1 MTVWMLSAALCVPTA
16 TMVSAA
22 EAEPA
27 APAAPV
33 AAPVAVS
40 YNLTDAIKA
49 EIKSVL
55 NENAGSETRIGVVV
69 RLHNTS
75 DRMRRVPD
83 YELRMQTADGT
94 HYTLRPSAANTTSIQ
109 SQEKVELSYLIT
121 IERSDNVVLSSLNWI
136 EIDEFEY
143 PQKEK
148 TVLSIPLEGLQW
160 KGEGSVIPES
170 ALIKPWTEAFTL
182 PVFSSSI
189 EYTPVSLFYQN
200 QPEGPVAFV
209 TLLAENKGK
218 KKEAIPLLQLDGQAE
233 SGWFK
238 GQKQEASAG
247 TLEPGAKQYVYFAI
261 PVDNEVELNRLV
273 VLTPESFVHADKT
286 SIDYTIGRMV
296 IDLQDVSGK
305 KHDIQK
311 VQAYQPGAA
320 ITFDPLNKLIRQG
333 IDISLVELHMHGAE
347 GDGYQTVVAKFKLRN
362 KLEGPV
368 ALPEFQAELR
378 TKDGYSYLGTRQAT
392 VDQNLISNLGYVV
405 SYSFNVP
412 SKEQGDDLVMNILDS
427 KTAAPYYVPIASF
440 QTKTQEQTDDDVMR
454 FYPFNVKLADWR
466 VAPLYNAGTYSYKMN
481 MTLDI
486 SREDNIVVNQNF
498 SKMKV
503 ELEDQ
508 LGRTLGSETL
518 SFTGTKRLVSAQQSF
533 TFNDLYTDQ
542 IETPLV
548 VKIYE
553 SIDTPL
559 GEAKR
564 LVKTLNQR

>member
-1 MTVWMLSAALCVPTA
+1 MTVWMLSAALCVPA
-16 TMVSAA
+16 SSFVSAA
-22 EAEPA
+22 EPA
-27 APAAPV
+27 PTAAAPV
-33 AAPVAVS
+33 AAA
-40 YNLTDAIKA
+40 YTLTDAIKA

-83 YELRMQTADGT
+83 YELRMKTADGT
-94 HYTLRPSAANTTSIQ
+94 SYTLRPSAANTTSIQ

-121 IERSDNVVLSSLNWI
+121 VERTDNVALASLDWI

-148 TVLSIPLEGLQW
+148 TVLSIPVAGLQW
-160 KGEGSVIPES
+160 TGEGAIPET
-170 ALIKPWTEAFTL
+170 ALVKPWTEAFTL

-200 QPEGPVAFV
+200 QPEGRVAFI

-218 KKEAIPLLQLDGQAE
+218 KKEAIPQLQIDGQAD

-238 GQKQEASAG
+238 GQKPIVPSD

-261 PVDNEVELNRLV
+261 SVDNEAELKRLV
-273 VLTPESFVHADKT
+273 VLSPETFVHADKT
-286 SIDYTIGRMV
+286 TLDYTIGRTV
-296 IDLQDVSGK
+296 IDLQDVDGK
-305 KHDIQK
+305 KHEVQK
-311 VQAYQPGAA
+311 LQAYQPGSA
-320 ITFDPLNKLIRQG
+320 IEFDPLSKLIRQG
-333 IDISLVELHMHGAE
+333 VEISLVELHMHGAE

-362 KLEGPV
+362 KLESPI
-368 ALPEFQAELR
+368 ALPDFQAELR
-378 TKDGYSYLGTRQAT
+378 TADGFSYLGTRQST
-392 VDQNLISNLGYVV
+392 VDQNLISNLGYVI

-412 SKEQGDDLVMNILDS
+412 SSEKGENLVMNLLDA

-440 QTKTQEQTDDDVMR
+440 QTKTQEQTNDDVMR
-454 FYPFNVKLADWR
+454 FYPFNVKLADWTI
-466 VAPLYNAGTYSYKMN
+466 APLYNAGTYNYKMN

-518 SFTGTKRLVSAQQSF
+518 SFTGTKRLVSAKQSF
-533 TFNDLYTDQ
+533 TFSELYTDQ
-542 IETPLV
+542 IESGLV
-548 VKIYE
+548 IKIYE

-564 LVKTLNQR
+564 LVKTLQQR